1 MNKTQLI
8 ETLLQRHGWLREDD
22 ARDVVDSL
30 LDIIGD
36 TLAAGG
42 KVVVSGFGTFA
53 TRTHDARVMDNPR
66 GGEPIDVQSGR
77 VPTFRSGSRLRRQV
91 QLPIRTWP
99 VHR

>member
-1 MNKTQLI
+1 MNKRQLI
-8 ETLLQRHGWLREDD
+8 EALQVRHEWLRGDD
-22 ARDVVDSL
+22 AHAIVDSL

-36 TLAAGG
+36 TLADGQ
-42 KVVVSGFGTFA
+42 KVTISGFGTFG

-66 GGEPIDVQSGR
+66 GGEPLDVQSGR
-77 VPTFRSGSRLRRQV
+77 VPTFRSGSKLRRQV